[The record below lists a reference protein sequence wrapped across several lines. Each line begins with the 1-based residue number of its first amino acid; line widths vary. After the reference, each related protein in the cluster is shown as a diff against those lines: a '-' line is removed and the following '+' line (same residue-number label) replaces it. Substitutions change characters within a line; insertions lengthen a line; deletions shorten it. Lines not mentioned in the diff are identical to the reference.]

1 MKFRIPL
8 TTNTLGKEEIA
19 VAKAVLDSGFL
30 TMGKLCEKFERE
42 FAAYVGVDHAI
53 MVNSGSSANLL
64 ALFALENPLVPL
76 DGGRRRLRAGDE
88 VIVPALAWST
98 TIWPVLQAGA
108 TPVFVDCDP
117 RTLQVTP
124 DSIEAAI
131 TPKPAAIVL
140 VHVLGGACDVAKI
153 REIASRRGLWLFEDT
168 CESLGVTWD
177 GRMVG
182 SFGDMGSFSFYFSHH
197 ITTIE
202 GGMVVTNNAKLADLL
217 RALRAHGWARDMSNG
232 RDVAAQYP
240 DIDARFLFVTTG
252 FNVRPMEI
260 NAAIG
265 LEQLKRLD
273 GFNAKRREIAA
284 VLGRGLASLQQAGHL
299 QLVTFD
305 SRSVPAPFGYTV
317 LCKTQQARDGLRSH
331 LEACGI
337 ETRPVI
343 CGNMA
348 RQPAFKHFDYRVSG
362 NLDGADQV
370 MDRGIYWGLHP
381 GMSES
386 DVGAVLQTVREFFQ

>member
-1 MKFRIPL
+1 
-8 TTNTLGKEEIA
+8 
-19 VAKAVLDSGFL
+19 
-30 TMGKLCEKFERE
+30 MGKLCKRFEQE
-42 FAAYVGVDHAI
+42 FAAYLGVDHAV

-64 ALFALENPLVPL
+64 ALFALANPLAPI
-76 DGGRRRLRAGDE
+76 DERHRRLKPGDE

-98 TIWPVLQAGA
+98 TIWPVLQVGA

-117 RTLQVTP
+117 RSLQVTAA
-124 DSIEAAI
+124 SIEAAI
-131 TPKPAAIVL
+131 TSKTVAIVL

-153 REIASRRGLWLFEDT
+153 REIADRHGLWLFEDT

-202 GGMVVTNNAKLADLL
+202 GGMVVTNDLKLADLL

-232 RDVAAQYP
+232 ADVAARYP
-240 DIDARFLFVTTG
+240 DIDPRFLFVTTG
-252 FNVRPMEI
+252 FNVRPTEI

-265 LEQLKRLD
+265 LRQLKRLD
-273 GFNAKRREIAA
+273 GFNAKRRTIAA
-284 VLGRGLASLQQAGHL
+284 SFDRGLAALQQAGQV
-299 QLVTFD
+299 QLVNFD
-305 SRSVPAPFGYTV
+305 PHSVPAPFGYTV
-317 LCKTQQARDGLRSH
+317 LCRTKSARDGLRSH
-331 LEACGI
+331 LEAAGI

-343 CGNMA
+343 CGNMV
-348 RQPAFKHFDYRVSG
+348 RQPAFAHFGHRVSG
-362 NLDGADQV
+362 TLEGADQV
-370 MDRGIYWGLHP
+370 MGCGIYWGLHP

-386 DVGAVLQTVREFFQ
+386 DVDAVVWTVREFFE